1 MPRAN
6 LLFLFT
12 DEQRADTMAAY
23 DNSRIQTPCLNRL
36 AEQME

>member
-1 MPRAN
+1 VPRPD

-12 DEQRADTMAAY
+12 GEQHAGTMAAY
-23 DNSRIQTPCLNRL
+23 DNSRIRAPRLNRL